1 MMEKMENN
9 RKETQEPC
17 QRQGKTAAI
26 RASRYSYEE
35 LIGMGIPEWDACRMR
50 KIPYQPEQ

>member
-17 QRQGKTAAI
+17 QGQGKTAAI

-50 KIPYQPEQ
+50 KIPYQSGQ